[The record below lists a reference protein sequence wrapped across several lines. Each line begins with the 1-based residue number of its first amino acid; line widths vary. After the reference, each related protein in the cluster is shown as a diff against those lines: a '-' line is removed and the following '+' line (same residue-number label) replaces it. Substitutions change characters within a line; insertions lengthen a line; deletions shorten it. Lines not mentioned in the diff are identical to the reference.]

1 MCTWQAEICLVVQF
15 ELDQRENYQYFVREG
30 EEGGLGNRDNAR
42 VIGHLCKIGRM
53 KLHFGRQGGARFSLT
68 LCVSGFRLNHTNP
81 MYWKHVEYM

>member
-30 EEGGLGNRDNAR
+30 EEGGLGNGDNAR

-53 KLHFGRQGGARFSLT
+53 KSSRGCQVFSAT
-68 LCVSGFRLNHTNP
+68 MHIWVSTQSYNP
-81 MYWKHVEYM
+81 KVLETC